1 MANDPAF
8 DYYGN
13 APGTWG
19 RLRARWSHMPS
30 GYRYNAALYGLA
42 VVALTALVLEVALGE
57 SSPKFEVATQVVPLT
72 TTTRPRPTTTFGPT
86 TTIDPLAVTST
97 VPGEAAPA
105 GSPIGPLTP
114 TTRRAAARPAPGG
127 GGSNTTRPASPPTSD
142 ELPTQTT
149 FPPVVT
155 NPPGTNPPAT
165 NPQRRRRPRCRPP
178 SPRSPSRPSGATG
191 SPASS
196 AVPELPSATSCGPP
210 PNLTLGCTSMGAGWR
225 RNE

>member
-13 APGTWG
+13 APGIWG
-19 RLRARWSHMPS
+19 RLRARWSQMPS
-30 GYRYNAALYGLA
+30 GYRYNAVLYGLA

-57 SSPKFEVATQVVPLT
+57 SSPKFEVATQVVPVT

-105 GSPIGPLTP
+105 GAPIGPLTP
-114 TTRRAAARPAPGG
+114 TTRRAAARPAAGG

-142 ELPTQTT
+142 ELPTHTT

-155 NPPGTNPPAT
+155 NPQPTTPGPTNPPT
-165 NPQRRRRPRCRPP
+165 TPQPTVPP
-178 SPRSPSRPSGATG
+178 TQPSITI
-191 SPASS
+191 PAEWCDRF
-196 AVPELPSATSCGPP
+196 PGQF
-210 PNLTLGCTSMGAGWR
+210 GCP
-225 RNE
+225 